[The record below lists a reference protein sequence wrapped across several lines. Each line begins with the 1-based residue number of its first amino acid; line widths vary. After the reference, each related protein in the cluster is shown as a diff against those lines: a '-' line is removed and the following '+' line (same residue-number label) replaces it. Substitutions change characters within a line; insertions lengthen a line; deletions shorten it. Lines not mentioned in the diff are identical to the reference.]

1 MSEEILKALTQ
12 LFAIISKQD
21 SGTSSIE
28 RDFVISFYEQE
39 LAKEMVAEY
48 VSLYDK
54 YSEFGV
60 FDEGTEVDI
69 TKAKQKATR
78 VNEAVKVLS
87 IGRKINKTLTQKQKV
102 IVLFKILE
110 MVASDQSF
118 TAQKMEIIRTVADFF
133 KVPKPEYKL
142 IESFVVE
149 AHSSALSLDS
159 EDILIFDDEKPISDS
174 KKKYIDSGELDGEII
189 FIRVKSV
196 DLYFTRY
203 TGNDDIFLNGILAKK
218 NAIYLYSHGSIFKTP
233 KGKPLYHSDLIN
245 QFTEDSHIQKIS
257 FNVIDLEFKFP
268 NGVIGLRDV
277 NLSENRGKLV
287 GIMGSSGA
295 GKTTLLNSLAGLT
308 APSSGKVLINGFDL
322 HDREEKKNL
331 EGIIGYIAQDDLL
344 IEELTV
350 FQNLY
355 YNAKLCF
362 KHLNN
367 EEIEKKVN
375 GVLSSLG
382 LDRIK
387 DIIVGNALNKKIS
400 GGQRKRLNI
409 ALELIREPAIL
420 FVDEPTSGL
429 SSRDSENVI
438 DLLKELSLK
447 GKLIFVVI
455 HQPSL
460 DIYKMF
466 DEMFILDTGG
476 YPIYYGNPLEGITY
490 FKKVVRQMGNEQG
503 TPEQMFNII
512 EAQVVDE
519 YGEYTNKRKITPIE
533 WHKMYLENFIV
544 NKVEDIKE
552 KPAKTLNI
560 PSQFAQTLIFATR
573 DGLSKLNDTQYMVVN
588 LLEAPLLAL
597 LMSVII
603 RYKNSATTGEYVFR
617 YNDNIPAYI
626 LICIIISLFMGLTV
640 SAEEIIRDRKILK
653 RESFLN
659 LSRSSYLISK
669 LLILFSL
676 SAIQT
681 LSFVLIGNWILDIEG
696 MNFAYWLVLFSVSCF
711 ANLLGLNISSA
722 FSSAITVYVLI
733 PLLLIPQMILSG
745 GIFSFDKLNN
755 AIVEKGKVPYIA
767 DIWVSRWAY
776 EALCVEQY
784 RNNEHGKIMYNID
797 RAKSISNFKTSAWY
811 DQMEK
816 AVNYCLTYSKEKN
829 DSSKLL
835 LEENLMLLHNELA
848 KEAESKYFSDKFRK
862 INTKKLLSSKNFNE
876 SVAEDITKAIEFIRS
891 YYSDMQRIA
900 MESNDSLVFALQENK
915 KQTVNL
921 NQLQD
926 QYFNEYLAEFVKN
939 INVKDRSVVA
949 NGQIVQQIDPIF
961 HIPTNVSGALDYR
974 SHFFA
979 PMKHFMGRYYY
990 TYNFNTI
997 AIWLMTIFLYISLYF
1012 DLLAKV
1018 LYRLGEIKINLGI
1031 TAAFKRLF
1039 AKIKI
1044 GKKEVEKTAINKTK
1058 KTEKNVDK
1066 NSEKPKEAEKGE
1078 AEAAE

>member
-21 SGTSSIE
+21 SGTSTVE
-28 RDFVISFYEQE
+28 RDFIIAFYEQE
-39 LAKEMVAEY
+39 LAKEMVPEY
-48 VSLYDK
+48 IALYDK
-54 YSEFGV
+54 YAEFGI
-60 FDEGTEVDI
+60 FEEGSEADAA
-69 TKAKQKATR
+69 KAKQRATR
-78 VNEAVKVLS
+78 VNDAVKVLS

-118 TAQKMEIIRTVADFF
+118 TAQKMEIIRTLAEVF

-149 AHSSALSLDS
+149 NHSSATALDS
-159 EDILIFDDEKPISDS
+159 EDILIFDDEKPPSES

-218 NAIYLYSHGSIFKTP
+218 NGIYLYSHGSIFKTP
-233 KGKPLYHSDLIN
+233 KGKPLYYSDLIN
-245 QFTEDSHIQKIS
+245 QFTEDSQLQRIS
-257 FNVIDLEFKFP
+257 FNVIDMEFQFP
-268 NGVIGLRDV
+268 NGVIGLRDI

-295 GKTTLLNSLAGLT
+295 GKTTMLNALAGLT
-308 APSSGKVLINGFDL
+308 KPSKGKVLINGFNL
-322 HDREEKKNL
+322 HDQEEKKNL
-331 EGIIGYIAQDDLL
+331 EGVIGYIAQDDLL

-362 KHLNN
+362 KHLSN

-375 GVLSSLG
+375 EVLDSLG

-387 DIIVGNALNKKIS
+387 DITVGNVLNKKIS

-409 ALELIREPAIL
+409 ALELIREPSIL

-490 FKKVVRQMGNEQG
+490 FKRVVRQMGNEQG

-519 YGEYTNKRKITPIE
+519 YGAYTNKRKITPTE
-533 WHKMYLENFIV
+533 WHKMYQENFKID
-544 NKVEDIKE
+544 KVEDIKE
-552 KPAKTLNI
+552 KPPKTLNI
-560 PSQFAQTLIFATR
+560 PSKLGQMIIFATR
-573 DGLSKLNDTQYMVVN
+573 DALSKLSDSQYMMIN
-588 LLEAPLLAL
+588 LLEAPFLAF
-597 LMSVII
+597 LMSLII
-603 RYKNSATTGEYVFR
+603 RYKNAVTTDDYVFR
-617 YNDNIPAYI
+617 YNDNVPAYI
-626 LICIIISLFMGLTV
+626 LICIIIALFMGLTV

-659 LSRSSYLISK
+659 LSRSSYLVSK

-681 LSFVLIGNWILDIEG
+681 YSFVLIGNWVLDIKG
-696 MNFAYWLVLFSVSCF
+696 MDFEYWLVLFSVSCF

-722 FSSAITVYVLI
+722 FNSAITVYILI

-755 AIVEKGKVPYIA
+755 AVVEKGKVPFVA
-767 DIWVSRWAY
+767 DIWASRWAY

-784 RNNEHGKIMYNID
+784 RNNDYGKLMFEIEKT
-797 RAKSISNFKTSAWY
+797 RSVSTFKTSSWY

-816 AVNYCLTYSKEKN
+816 AVNYCLTYSKEKS
-829 DSSKLL
+829 DSSRKLL
-835 LEENLMLLHNELA
+835 EDNLMLLQNELA
-848 KEAESKYFSDKFRK
+848 IEGKQHYFSDRFAKV
-862 INTKKLLSSKNFNE
+862 NTKKLLNSKNFNE
-876 SVAEDITKAIEFIRS
+876 SAAEDIRAALEFIKT
-891 YYSDMQRIA
+891 YYSQMQTKA
-900 MESNDSLVFALQENK
+900 MESNDSLVFALQEDK
-915 KQTVNL
+915 KKKVDL
-921 NQLQD
+921 SQLQD
-926 QYFNEYLAEFVKN
+926 EYFNEYLAEFVKN
-939 INVKDRSVVA
+939 INVKDRSVIS
-949 NGQIVQQIDPIF
+949 NHRIIQQIDPIF
-961 HIPTNVSGALDYR
+961 HIPSNASGMLDYR

-979 PMKHFMGRYYY
+979 PMKHFMGKYHH
-990 TYNFNTI
+990 TYNFNT
-997 AIWLMTIFLYISLYF
+997 ATIWFMTIFLYLTLYF
-1012 DLLAKV
+1012 DLLSKLV
-1018 LYRLGEIKINLGI
+1018 HLFGKIKINIGFIAALKGI
-1031 TAAFKRLF
+1031 LSKLQTRKKKEEVPTTK
-1039 AKIKI
+1039 AKKMERNNE
-1044 GKKEVEKTAINKTK
+1044 KSVEKSKEVEKT
-1058 KTEKNVDK
+1058 E
-1066 NSEKPKEAEKGE
+1066 SETIE
-1078 AEAAE
+1078 